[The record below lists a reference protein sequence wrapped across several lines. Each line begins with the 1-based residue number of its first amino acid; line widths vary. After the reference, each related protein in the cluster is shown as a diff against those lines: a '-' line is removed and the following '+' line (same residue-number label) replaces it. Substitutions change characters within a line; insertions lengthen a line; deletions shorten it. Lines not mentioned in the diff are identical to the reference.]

1 MFFVFVV
8 VVVVFYIY
16 VTFTGEGNGKTLQYS
31 CLGKPRTE
39 ELPAM
44 RLQRVGHYLVTKQ
57 RQTFSNIYLT
67 LTSNLL
73 ARDFPGGP
81 VVKTSPSNAEGVG
94 PIPGW
99 GG

>member
-1 MFFVFVV
+1 MVREHWRATVHRV
-8 VVVVFYIY
+8 Y
-16 VTFTGEGNGKTLQYS
+16 K
-31 CLGKPRTE
+31 
-39 ELPAM
+39 
-44 RLQRVGHYLVTKQ
+44 RVGHYLVTKQ